1 MCARAALTRLRLAL
15 SYLLFFSCFA
25 GGLDAGAASE
35 SDALLTFSQNLRA
48 ASLEVDVLR
57 LPDGVFW
64 YGKPDRGSCLY
75 VRPCYLELYDIL
87 GSAGMAVL
95 LGSPGI
101 GKSTAVFRILCGA
114 CCARMPSASL
124 RSSSPARI
132 NGDTFFHL
140 DCEPLSG
147 FLCYGFHCNRLCVIV
162 IVQDFLASSAS
173 CLGSVRPWRVSPSRA
188 ALGAAACSALNDG
201 TAAAAALRA
210 AVAALHAA
218 RTQQICYSPFKFGSE
233 CLWQYYKSRKVFN
246 TNTATPAATVPSPIM
261 PTSSSRSAPQ
271 LPVQR
276 AGPVVR
282 RLQPWTGCVR
292 YTPVG
297 GR

>member
-101 GKSTAVFRILCGA
+101 GKSTAVFV
-114 CCARMPSASL
+114 
-124 RSSSPARI
+124 
-132 NGDTFFHL
+132 F
-140 DCEPLSG
+140 
-147 FLCYGFHCNRLCVIV
+147 Y
-162 IVQDFLASSAS
+162 LA
-173 CLGSVRPWRVSPSRA
+173 P
-188 ALGAAACSALNDG
+188 
-201 TAAAAALRA
+201 
-210 AVAALHAA
+210 AA
-218 RTQQICYSPFKFGSE
+218 RGCRAQACGHRLPPAS
-233 CLWQYYKSRKVFN
+233 
-246 TNTATPAATVPSPIM
+246 TATRFFILIVN
-261 PTSSSRSAPQ
+261 R
-271 LPVQR
+271 
-276 AGPVVR
+276 
-282 RLQPWTGCVR
+282 
-292 YTPVG
+292 
-297 GR
+297 